1 MSFTIYDALQIVGFI
16 LRGLG
21 AAVFGAGAG
30 WLVVHVLKSENH
42 TWQLA
47 IAAILGLLGTF
58 ALLGH
63 WVEGGATL
71 GGFGLGAGAG
81 ILIWGMGVGRK
92 SDEESAPMTRRK

>member
-1 MSFTIYDALQIVGFI
+1 MTLYDVLEIVGYI

-21 AAVFGAGAG
+21 AIVFGLGAG
-30 WLVVHVLKSENH
+30 WLVMDVMKAEHH

-63 WVEGGATL
+63 WVAGGATI
-71 GGFGLGAGAG
+71 GGFGLGAGAA
-81 ILIWGMGVGRK
+81 ILIWGMAASRK
-92 SDEESAPMTRRK
+92 PSEEPGTATRRK